1 MTGRTRAWRCV
12 SMVASLMVFHA
23 AAAPA
28 GVGWSYARLHEKL
41 LEGEKPRVVIHL
53 AGCVDPAGRGGPA
66 VIALSNFA
74 TYNLTPQFI
83 ATSET
88 HLFEDS
94 SSGAMSLQY
103 ARLRLYP
110 NGSAELWLRRLNP
123 TTYEPLAPPSV
134 LRCRL
139 DDGSIT
145 LRGEQD
151 TR

>member
-1 MTGRTRAWRCV
+1 MTGRTRARRCV
-12 SMVASLMVFHA
+12 SVAASLMVFGA

-28 GVGWSYARLHEKL
+28 GVGWSYAKLHEKL
-41 LEGEKPRVVIHL
+41 LEGETPRVVIDL

-66 VIALSNFA
+66 VIALSSFA

-88 HLFEDS
+88 HLFED

-123 TTYEPLAPPSV
+123 STYEPLAPPTV

-145 LRGEQD
+145 VRGERD